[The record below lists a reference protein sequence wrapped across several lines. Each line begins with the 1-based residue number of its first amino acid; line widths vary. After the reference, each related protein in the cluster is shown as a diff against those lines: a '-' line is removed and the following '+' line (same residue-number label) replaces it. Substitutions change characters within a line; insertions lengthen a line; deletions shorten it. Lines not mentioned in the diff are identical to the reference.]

1 MEFMEKEKR
10 YINLEAT
17 IIFIFIIMSIIIFT
31 FITDG
36 LDSSMGKNFRA
47 SKLYL
52 LSKNDNVV
60 SISKASEE
68 AIIAVDSTRFR

>member
-1 MEFMEKEKR
+1 MVFMEKEKR

-17 IIFIFIIMSIIIFT
+17 IIFIIISIIIFT

-36 LDSSMGKNFRA
+36 LNSSRGKNFRA
-47 SKLYL
+47 SRLYL

-68 AIIAVDSTRFR
+68 AIITVDGTRFR